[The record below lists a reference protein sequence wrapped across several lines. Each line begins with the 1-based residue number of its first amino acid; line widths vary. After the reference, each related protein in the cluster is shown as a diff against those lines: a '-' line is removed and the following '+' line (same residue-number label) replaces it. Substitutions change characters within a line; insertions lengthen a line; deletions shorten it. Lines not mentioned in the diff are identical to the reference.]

1 MFSSNIRLQRDKFS
15 RQHFQTVSQTLIL
28 SSYLQT
34 NKKTWLSNLLQK
46 QNMQNEKEWQTH
58 PFAGFFQLGG
68 GGSSL
73 HQPKIF
79 SFCPPRKILL
89 PVDSPL
95 QWIFIPPP
103 PPNQNSI
110 PPINN
115 FQVITQQ
122 KQHFQLWSLLLLHFC
137 LNSILFGHTGHVTF
151 DFNWCSVF
159 TESCF

>member
-1 MFSSNIRLQRDKFS
+1 MFSFNIRLQRDKFS

-95 QWIFIPPP
+95 HWIFIPPP
-103 PPNQNSI
+103 PQPKFNPPN
-110 PPINN
+110 
-115 FQVITQQ
+115 
-122 KQHFQLWSLLLLHFC
+122 KQFSSYNPTKTAFSAVGIAPAPFLFKFHTLWTHR
-137 LNSILFGHTGHVTF
+137 
-151 DFNWCSVF
+151 
-159 TESCF
+159 SCYFWF

>member
-1 MFSSNIRLQRDKFS
+1 MFSFNIRLQRDKFS

-28 SSYLQT
+28 LSYLQT

-95 QWIFIPPP
+95 HWIFIPPP
-103 PPNQNSI
+103 PAFSAVGIAPA
-110 PPINN
+110 P
-115 FQVITQQ
+115 FLFKFHT
-122 KQHFQLWSLLLLHFC
+122 LWTHR
-137 LNSILFGHTGHVTF
+137 
-151 DFNWCSVF
+151 
-159 TESCF
+159 SCYFWF